1 MERKE
6 SRDWKLITVDS
17 AIGPFLIIGF
27 GFTFCLDFYIRLDGI
42 FSSESKW
49 WTNTFSQSYFIWRHK
64 YGKQVSSLFFQCIY
78 SHRIVLLFFEMENY
92 SQLQCKAFN
101 RSENWTRHLI
111 PNTEIIWLMIH
122 LYSENWKQ
130 RMFLQL
136 SIIFH
141 QLWYMV
147 RSLRRIG
154 TKCIHSSTSHK

>member
-42 FSSESKW
+42 FFSESKW

-64 YGKQVSSLFFQCIY
+64 YGKQVSSLFFQCIF
-78 SHRIVLLFFEMENY
+78 SHRIVLLFFFEMENY

-101 RSENWTRHLI
+101 RSAKL
-111 PNTEIIWLMIH
+111 NTASHSKHWDNLANDTFVFRKLKTTNVFAVVHHFPSVMIH
-122 LYSENWKQ
+122 GPKPPKIW
-130 RMFLQL
+130 
-136 SIIFH
+136 
-141 QLWYMV
+141 
-147 RSLRRIG
+147 
-154 TKCIHSSTSHK
+154 HKMHTLFYVS